1 MLTSFEFC
9 GILKKERS
17 CQKRTAEDF
26 FFLPQKRFF
35 ALKGKKMFLRE
46 ATNETQRTG
55 ESASGAAEAGARQR
69 KRTPPHKDDG
79 AVRQTS
85 NYTKCFV
92 LFAWGQTEQRI
103 LKYGKAPNHTK
114 QPTFCKQKPQAPTT
128 MPKKQ
133 HIPLLWLG
141 LEASAVNCFLP
152 RAPVSAHLCKNFR
165 FCS

>member
-1 MLTSFEFC
+1 MTFAVYSKKKGAVKKGLPRILTSSRRSVFFAPTCAKKCFC
-9 GILKKERS
+9 GRPLTEHKEQARAP
-17 CQKRTAEDF
+17 AE
-26 FFLPQKRFF
+26 PPS
-35 ALKGKKMFLRE
+35 GSE
-46 ATNETQRTG
+46 AKE
-55 ESASGAAEAGARQR
+55 
-69 KRTPPHKDDG
+69 RTPPHKDDG

-128 MPKKQ
+128 TPKKQ
-133 HIPLLWLG
+133 HTPLLWLG
-141 LEASAVNCFLP
+141 LAASAVNCFLP